1 MSKSYN
7 IPRNI
12 CLDKLGHKI
21 PVQVRHSKR
30 AKRLF
35 IRINLNTVE
44 LVMPN
49 SNFSKA
55 YSFLLS
61 KEDWIRNKLKLY
73 RKVIDTAGDIP
84 ILGRTYKVSH
94 FETSKEKVQLHDD
107 GKLVVF
113 CSLNNKIRTLKQFLI
128 DFLLL
133 EIEPIINNLCN
144 KMNLQ
149 VSRIRISDT
158 KSSWGSCSSKKILSF
173 NWRLVFVPPKIL
185 FYVIVHEVCHL
196 IEMNH
201 SNRFWQL
208 VSNLCPNYQQDKLW
222 LKNNTLRLQH
232 YDLNLCFR

>member
-1 MSKSYN
+1 MPKIYKV
-7 IPRNI
+7 PENI
-12 CLDKLGHKI
+12 CLDKLGQKI
-21 PVQVRHSKR
+21 PVQVRHSKK

-49 SNFSKA
+49 NNFSKA

-73 RKVIDTAGDIP
+73 KNAVDTDSNIP
-84 ILGRTYKVSH
+84 ILGRNYKVSH
-94 FETSKEKVQLHDD
+94 FETSQEKVQLHDD
-107 GKLVVF
+107 GTLVVF
-113 CSLNNKIRTLKQFLI
+113 CSLKNKIQTLKQFLI
-128 DFLLL
+128 DLLRL
-133 EIEPIINNLCN
+133 KIEPIINNLCN

-149 VSRIRISDT
+149 VSRIKISDT
-158 KSSWGSCSSKKILSF
+158 KSSWGSCSSKGILSF

-201 SNRFWQL
+201 SNKFWQL
-208 VSNLCPNYQQDKLW
+208 VSNFCSNYQQDKLW